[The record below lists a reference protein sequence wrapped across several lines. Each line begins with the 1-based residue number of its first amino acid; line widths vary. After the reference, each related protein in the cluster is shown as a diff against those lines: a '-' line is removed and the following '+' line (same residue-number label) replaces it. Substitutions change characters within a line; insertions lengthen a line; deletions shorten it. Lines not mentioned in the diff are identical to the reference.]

1 MREIFLNEL
10 GGFRVGNCSDKIGGT
25 GVTALI
31 FERGA
36 VCGLDVRGGGPASRE
51 SNLLNPLSAAEK
63 IHAIVLSG
71 GSAYGLDSAGGV
83 MKFLEEKGIGFDTGY
98 AKVPLVCASCIYDLC
113 VGDPTCRPDRNM
125 GYNAAKAAF
134 NGDFEPGC
142 NGVGTGATVGKLLGA
157 DYMMKSGLGVYAC
170 ETGGLKVAAIVAVN
184 ALGDVFENG
193 DIICGM
199 YDSNAGR
206 FLNTAEQMYAS
217 VKPKGNLFTS
227 NTTIGAVVTNAAFS
241 KSEMNKIAAMA
252 SNGCARAINPIN
264 TTADGDSIY
273 AASTGEFAADIN
285 VVGTLCADAMQKAV
299 VNAVKNSISMYNLK
313 SYSDV
318 FYALG

>member
-113 VGDPTCRPDRNM
+113 VGDPTCRPDRDM

-199 YDSNAGR
+199 YDSSAGR
-206 FLNTAEQMYAS
+206 FLNTTEQMYAS

>member
-1 MREIFLNEL
+1 MREILLSEL
-10 GGFRVGNCSDKIGGT
+10 GGFRIGNCSDKIGGT

-31 FERGA
+31 FEHGA

-51 SNLLNPLSAAEK
+51 SNLLNPMSSAEK

-83 MKFLEEKGIGFDTGY
+83 MNFLEEKGIGFDTGY

-134 NGDFEPGC
+134 NGDFESGC

-157 DYMMKSGLGVYAC
+157 EYMMKSGLGVYAC

-206 FLNTAEQMYAS
+206 FLDTAMQMYAS

-241 KSEMNKIAAMA
+241 KAEMNKIAAMA
-252 SNGCARAINPIN
+252 SNGCTRAINPIN

-273 AASTGEFAADIN
+273 AASIGEFTADIN